1 MRRVLLSCGAAV
13 MLLAATGRGDRL
25 TEPVR
30 VMAGLAGT
38 GIVRPGTAALPRF
51 ALFGWVS
58 PPRESTTAVRYAE
71 LAEAGFNTTVLA
83 WEDIGSLSENRTRL
97 ALTRAL
103 GVRNLILDQ
112 RLDRVYLG
120 DPATFAVVDT
130 IVADYVGEPSM
141 LGWYLGDEPSPADY
155 PWLANLFTLLRERD
169 PTHPA
174 WNNLF
179 GRMHYATRQEF
190 IADTRAYAETVQP
203 SVLCND
209 HYDFLLE
216 GDRGHFVENIVGLAS
231 VAREQGLPFWGIV
244 QMIQHRG
251 YRAMT
256 PELLKWQVGH
266 WLAYGTRGIGYFT
279 YWTPAPDTFW
289 QWQPSM
295 IAWGSGARTPLY
307 ETVKQLNALV
317 RPIGETLAGL
327 QWLTTEHSG
336 SVPLGG
342 TEFAPD
348 GVLLAVE
355 GRGAI
360 GTFVDSVGTPHL
372 LVVNS
377 DSSSARTLRLTLP
390 LAHRLER
397 FVAPGIWA
405 PMPGESEAAG
415 WRVSLPLDAGAFVLM
430 RSVAAIDDVGSG
442 STELRLTSGLNPARG
457 LVRFA
462 MSGVR
467 GAARLEVL
475 DAHGRRVWSRP
486 VPVGVSELL
495 WNGEREAAGVAARG
509 VYFARLED
517 TRGVRVRRVVWMGAR

>member
-58 PPRESTTAVRYAE
+58 PPRESTTAARYAE

-190 IADTRAYAETVQP
+190 IADTRAYA
-203 SVLCND
+203 
-209 HYDFLLE
+209 DF
-216 GDRGHFVENIVGLAS
+216 
-231 VAREQGLPFWGIV
+231 
-244 QMIQHRG
+244 
-251 YRAMT
+251 
-256 PELLKWQVGH
+256 
-266 WLAYGTRGIGYFT
+266 
-279 YWTPAPDTFW
+279 
-289 QWQPSM
+289 
-295 IAWGSGARTPLY
+295 
-307 ETVKQLNALV
+307 
-317 RPIGETLAGL
+317 
-327 QWLTTEHSG
+327 
-336 SVPLGG
+336 
-342 TEFAPD
+342 
-348 GVLLAVE
+348 
-355 GRGAI
+355 
-360 GTFVDSVGTPHL
+360 
-372 LVVNS
+372 
-377 DSSSARTLRLTLP
+377 
-390 LAHRLER
+390 
-397 FVAPGIWA
+397 
-405 PMPGESEAAG
+405 
-415 WRVSLPLDAGAFVLM
+415 
-430 RSVAAIDDVGSG
+430 
-442 STELRLTSGLNPARG
+442 
-457 LVRFA
+457 
-462 MSGVR
+462 
-467 GAARLEVL
+467 
-475 DAHGRRVWSRP
+475 
-486 VPVGVSELL
+486 
-495 WNGEREAAGVAARG
+495 
-509 VYFARLED
+509 
-517 TRGVRVRRVVWMGAR
+517 